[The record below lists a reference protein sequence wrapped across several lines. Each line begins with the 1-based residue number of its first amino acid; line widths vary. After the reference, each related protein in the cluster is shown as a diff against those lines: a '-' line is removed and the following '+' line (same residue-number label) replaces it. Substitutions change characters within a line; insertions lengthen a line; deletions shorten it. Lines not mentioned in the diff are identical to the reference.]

1 MTQITTT
8 TNETKEF
15 FQGILIIGIPVIIQN
30 LINSLVNMT
39 AVFMVGSLG
48 EVAITSTSLGNSWF
62 FVYILLCGG
71 ITAAGSIFI
80 SQHWGNKE
88 IDKVHQYMGIMIIGV
103 AILAAIMGTCSILFS
118 DTIIRIYSS
127 DPSVIK
133 IGASYIRI
141 IGYSYFFTAFTNV
154 FVATLRST
162 QIAFVPMIGTIL
174 SLLCNLLLNYCL
186 IFGNVG
192 MPRLGVNGA
201 AIATVIARII
211 EFLFIVG
218 YTYSKKLA
226 VAVHPKRFFHI
237 EYQTVKQYFRY
248 GSFIILGEA
257 IYGIGN
263 SIYNIAYKYT
273 GTESQ
278 AALQIV
284 NSIKSMALVLSIGV
298 GNSASV
304 IIGNLLGQNQLEK
317 AKRFCKKYL
326 IFTPVVAAAVAV
338 ILVLFAPMIL
348 HMFQISQSSQSYAQK
363 MLYILAFELPF
374 RAINFTIIVGILRA
388 GGDSTYCFKANFCG
402 TWLFGLPMA
411 FLGAVVL
418 KAPVYIVFL
427 MVTADEI
434 GKFFICF
441 PRTIKYKWMRNLTQN
456 I

>member
-1 MTQITTT
+1 MTQINTP

-88 IDKVHQYMGIMIIGV
+88 IDKVHQYMGVMIIGV
-103 AILAAIMGTCSILFS
+103 AILAAIMGTSSILFS
-118 DTIIRIYSS
+118 DRIIRIYSN
-127 DPSVIK
+127 DPAVIK

-141 IGYSYFFTAFTNV
+141 IGYSYFFTALTNV

-186 IFGNVG
+186 IFGNMG

-226 VAVHPKRFFHI
+226 IAVNPKRFFHI

-284 NSIKSMALVLSIGV
+284 NSIKSIALVLSIGI

-326 IFTPVVAAAVAV
+326 IFTPIVAAAVAV

-348 HMFQISQSSQSYAQK
+348 HMFQISQSSQTYAQK

-456 I
+456 N

>member
-1 MTQITTT
+1 MTQINTT

-88 IDKVHQYMGIMIIGV
+88 IDKVHQYMGVMIIGV
-103 AILAAIMGTCSILFS
+103 AILAAIMGTSSILFS
-118 DTIIRIYSS
+118 DRIIRIYSN
-127 DPSVIK
+127 DPAVIK

-141 IGYSYFFTAFTNV
+141 IGYSYFFTALTNV

-186 IFGNVG
+186 IFGNMG

-226 VAVHPKRFFHI
+226 IAVNPKRFFHI

-284 NSIKSMALVLSIGV
+284 NSIKSMALVLSIGI

-326 IFTPVVAAAVAV
+326 IFTPIVAAAVAV

-348 HMFQISQSSQSYAQK
+348 HMFQISQSSQTYAQK

-456 I
+456 N

>member
-1 MTQITTT
+1 MTQINTT

-88 IDKVHQYMGIMIIGV
+88 IDKVHQYMGVMIIGV
-103 AILAAIMGTCSILFS
+103 AILAAIMGTSSILFS
-118 DTIIRIYSS
+118 DRIIRIYSN
-127 DPSVIK
+127 DPAVIK

-141 IGYSYFFTAFTNV
+141 IGYSYFFTALTNV

-186 IFGNVG
+186 IFGNMG

-226 VAVHPKRFFHI
+226 IAVNPKRFFHI

-326 IFTPVVAAAVAV
+326 IFTPIVAAVVAV

-456 I
+456 N

>member
-1 MTQITTT
+1 M
-8 TNETKEF
+8 
-15 FQGILIIGIPVIIQN
+15 
-30 LINSLVNMT
+30 
-39 AVFMVGSLG
+39 
-48 EVAITSTSLGNSWF
+48 
-62 FVYILLCGG
+62 
-71 ITAAGSIFI
+71 
-80 SQHWGNKE
+80 
-88 IDKVHQYMGIMIIGV
+88 
-103 AILAAIMGTCSILFS
+103 
-118 DTIIRIYSS
+118 
-127 DPSVIK
+127 
-133 IGASYIRI
+133 
-141 IGYSYFFTAFTNV
+141 
-154 FVATLRST
+154 
-162 QIAFVPMIGTIL
+162 
-174 SLLCNLLLNYCL
+174 
-186 IFGNVG
+186 G

-226 VAVHPKRFFHI
+226 IAVNPKRFFHI

-326 IFTPVVAAAVAV
+326 IFTPIVAAAVAV

-456 I
+456 N

>member
-1 MTQITTT
+1 MTQINTP

-88 IDKVHQYMGIMIIGV
+88 IDKVHQYMGVMIIGV
-103 AILAAIMGTCSILFS
+103 AILAAIMGTSSILFS
-118 DTIIRIYSS
+118 DRIIRIYSN
-127 DPSVIK
+127 DPAVIK

-141 IGYSYFFTAFTNV
+141 IGYSYFFTALTNV

-186 IFGNVG
+186 IFGNMG

-226 VAVHPKRFFHI
+226 IAVNPKRFFHI

-284 NSIKSMALVLSIGV
+284 NSIKSMALVLSIGI

-326 IFTPVVAAAVAV
+326 IFTPIVAAAVAV

-348 HMFQISQSSQSYAQK
+348 HMFQISQSSQTYAQK

-456 I
+456 N

>member
-1 MTQITTT
+1 MTQINTP

-88 IDKVHQYMGIMIIGV
+88 IDKVHQYMGVMIIGV
-103 AILAAIMGTCSILFS
+103 AILAAIMGTSSILFS
-118 DTIIRIYSS
+118 DRIIRIYSN
-127 DPSVIK
+127 DPAVIK
-133 IGASYIRI
+133 IGTSYIRI
-141 IGYSYFFTAFTNV
+141 IGYSYFFTALTNV

-186 IFGNVG
+186 IFGNMG

-226 VAVHPKRFFHI
+226 IAVNPKRFFHI

-284 NSIKSMALVLSIGV
+284 NSIKSMALVLSIGI
-298 GNSASV
+298 GNSSSV

-326 IFTPVVAAAVAV
+326 IFTPIVAAAVAV

-348 HMFQISQSSQSYAQK
+348 HMFQISQSSQTYAQK

-411 FLGAVVL
+411 FLGTVVL

-456 I
+456 N

>member
-1 MTQITTT
+1 MNQANVSK
-8 TNETKEF
+8 NETKEF
-15 FQGILIIGIPVIIQN
+15 FQGIQVIGIPVIIQN
-30 LINSLVNMT
+30 LINSLVNMVD
-39 AVFMVGSLG
+39 VFMVGRLG

-62 FVYILLCGG
+62 FIYVLLCGG

-88 IDKVHQYMGIMIIGV
+88 TGKIHQYMGIMTIGV
-103 AILAAIMGTCSILFS
+103 IILAAIMGSCSIFFS
-118 DTIIRIYSS
+118 DTIIRIYSR
-127 DPSVIK
+127 DPAVIK
-133 IGASYIRI
+133 MGASYIRI
-141 IGYSYFFTAFTNV
+141 IGYSYIFSALTNV

-162 QIAFVPMIGTIL
+162 QNAFVPMIGTIL
-174 SLLCNLLLNYCL
+174 SLICKLLLNYCL
-186 IFGNVG
+186 IFGHMG
-192 MPRLGVNGA
+192 MPKLGVNGA

-218 YTYSKKLA
+218 YTYCKKLDIG
-226 VAVHPKRFFHI
+226 VNPKRFFHI
-237 EYQTVKQYFRY
+237 ERQTVKQYFRY
-248 GSFIILGEA
+248 GLFIILGEA

-263 SIYNIAYKYT
+263 SVYNIAYKYT

-284 NSIKSMALVLSIGV
+284 NSIKSLALVLSIGV

-304 IIGNLLGQNQLEK
+304 IIGKQLGQNQLEK

-326 IFTPVVAAAVAV
+326 IFSPILAVVVSV

-348 HMFQISQSSQSYAQK
+348 HMFHIGQSSQTYAHK
-363 MLYILAFELPF
+363 MIYILAFELPF

-388 GGDSTYCFKANFCG
+388 GGDSTYCFKANLCG

-418 KAPVYIVFL
+418 KAPVYIVYL
-427 MVTADEI
+427 MATADEI

-441 PRTIKYKWMRNLTQN
+441 PRTIKYKWMRNLTKN
-456 I
+456 K

>member
-1 MTQITTT
+1 MTQINTP

-88 IDKVHQYMGIMIIGV
+88 IDKVHQYMGVMIIGV
-103 AILAAIMGTCSILFS
+103 AILAAIMGTSSILFS
-118 DTIIRIYSS
+118 DRIIRIYSN
-127 DPSVIK
+127 DPAVIK

-141 IGYSYFFTAFTNV
+141 IGYSYFFTALTNV

-186 IFGNVG
+186 IFGNMG

-226 VAVHPKRFFHI
+226 IAVNPKRFFHI

-284 NSIKSMALVLSIGV
+284 NSIKSMALVLSIGI

-326 IFTPVVAAAVAV
+326 IFTPIVAAAVAV

-348 HMFQISQSSQSYAQK
+348 HMFQINQSSQTYAQK

-456 I
+456 N

>member
-1 MTQITTT
+1 MTQINTT

-88 IDKVHQYMGIMIIGV
+88 IDKVHQYMGVMIIGV
-103 AILAAIMGTCSILFS
+103 AILAAIMGTSSILFS
-118 DTIIRIYSS
+118 DRIIRIYSN
-127 DPSVIK
+127 DPAVIK

-141 IGYSYFFTAFTNV
+141 IGYSYFFTALTNV

-186 IFGNVG
+186 IFGNMG

-226 VAVHPKRFFHI
+226 IAVNPKRFFHI

-326 IFTPVVAAAVAV
+326 IFTPIVAAAVAV

-456 I
+456 N

>member
-1 MTQITTT
+1 MTQINTP

-71 ITAAGSIFI
+71 VTAAGSIFI

-88 IDKVHQYMGIMIIGV
+88 IDKVHQYMGVMIIGV
-103 AILAAIMGTCSILFS
+103 AILAAIMGTSSILFS
-118 DTIIRIYSS
+118 DRIIRIYSN
-127 DPSVIK
+127 DPAVIK

-141 IGYSYFFTAFTNV
+141 IGYSYFFTALTNV

-186 IFGNVG
+186 IFGNMG

-226 VAVHPKRFFHI
+226 IAVNPKRIFHI

-284 NSIKSMALVLSIGV
+284 NSIKSMALVLSIGI

-326 IFTPVVAAAVAV
+326 IFTPIVAAAVAV

-348 HMFQISQSSQSYAQK
+348 HMFQISQSSQTYAQK

-456 I
+456 N

>member
-1 MTQITTT
+1 MTQINTT

-88 IDKVHQYMGIMIIGV
+88 IDKVHQYMGVMIIGV
-103 AILAAIMGTCSILFS
+103 AILAAIMGTSSILFS
-118 DTIIRIYSS
+118 DRIIRIYSN
-127 DPSVIK
+127 DPAVIK

-141 IGYSYFFTAFTNV
+141 IGYSYFFTALTNV

-186 IFGNVG
+186 IFGNMG

-226 VAVHPKRFFHI
+226 IAVNPKRFFHI

-284 NSIKSMALVLSIGV
+284 NSIKSMALVLSIGI

-326 IFTPVVAAAVAV
+326 IFTPIVAAAVAV

-348 HMFQISQSSQSYAQK
+348 HMFQISQSSQTYAQK

-434 GKFFICF
+434 EKFFICF

-456 I
+456 N

>member
-1 MTQITTT
+1 MTQINTT

-88 IDKVHQYMGIMIIGV
+88 IDKVHQYMGVMIIGV
-103 AILAAIMGTCSILFS
+103 AILAAIMGTSSILFS
-118 DTIIRIYSS
+118 DRIIRIYSN
-127 DPSVIK
+127 DPAVIK

-141 IGYSYFFTAFTNV
+141 IGYSYFFTALTNV

-186 IFGNVG
+186 IFGNMG

-226 VAVHPKRFFHI
+226 IAVNPKRFFHI

-248 GSFIILGEA
+248 GSFILLGEA

-326 IFTPVVAAAVAV
+326 IFTPIVAAAVAV

-456 I
+456 N

>member
-1 MTQITTT
+1 MNQTNVT

-15 FQGILIIGIPVIIQN
+15 FKGILVIGIPVIIQN
-30 LINSLVNMT
+30 LINSLVNM
-39 AVFMVGSLG
+39 ADVFMVGKLG

-62 FVYILLCGG
+62 FLYVLLCGG

-80 SQHWGNKE
+80 SQHWGNNE
-88 IDKVHQYMGIMIIGV
+88 INKIHQYMGVMTIGV
-103 AILAAIMGTCSILFS
+103 IILATVMGSCSIFFS
-118 DTIIRIYSS
+118 NTIIRIYSK
-127 DPSVIK
+127 DPEVIK

-141 IGYSYFFTAFTNV
+141 IGYSYFFTALTNV

-162 QIAFVPMIGTIL
+162 QRAFVPMIGTIL
-174 SLLCNLLLNYCL
+174 SLICNLLINYCL
-186 IFGNVG
+186 IFGHMG
-192 MPRLGVNGA
+192 MPKLGVNGA
-201 AIATVIARII
+201 AIATVIARIV

-218 YTYSKKLA
+218 YTYCKKLEIG
-226 VAVHPKRFFHI
+226 VNPKRSFHI
-237 EYQTVKQYFRY
+237 ESQTVKQYFRY
-248 GSFIILGEA
+248 GLFIILGEVV
-257 IYGIGN
+257 YGIGN

-284 NSIKSMALVLSIGV
+284 NSIKSLAMVLSIGV

-304 IIGNLLGQNQLEK
+304 TIGKLLGQNQLEK

-326 IFTPVVAAAVAV
+326 IFCPILAAVIAV
-338 ILVLFAPMIL
+338 ILILFSPMIL
-348 HMFQISQSSQSYAQK
+348 HMFNISQSSQTYAHK

-374 RAINFTIIVGILRA
+374 RASNFTIIVGILRA
-388 GGDSTYCFKANFCG
+388 GGDSTYCFKANLCG

-418 KAPVYIVFL
+418 KAPVYIVYL

-441 PRTIKYKWMRNLTQN
+441 PRTIKYKWIRNLTQN
-456 I
+456 N

>member
-1 MTQITTT
+1 MTQINTT

-88 IDKVHQYMGIMIIGV
+88 IDKVHQYMGVMIIGV
-103 AILAAIMGTCSILFS
+103 AILAAIMGTSSILFS
-118 DTIIRIYSS
+118 DRIIRIYSN
-127 DPSVIK
+127 DPAVIK

-141 IGYSYFFTAFTNV
+141 IGYSYFFTALTNV

-186 IFGNVG
+186 IFGNMG
-192 MPRLGVNGA
+192 MPQLGVNGA
-201 AIATVIARII
+201 AIATVIARTI

-226 VAVHPKRFFHI
+226 IAVNPKRFFHI

-326 IFTPVVAAAVAV
+326 IFTPIVAAAVAV

-456 I
+456 N

>member
-1 MTQITTT
+1 MTQINTT

-88 IDKVHQYMGIMIIGV
+88 IDKVHQYMGVMIIGV
-103 AILAAIMGTCSILFS
+103 AILAAIMGTSSILFS
-118 DTIIRIYSS
+118 DRIICIYSN
-127 DPSVIK
+127 DPAVIK

-141 IGYSYFFTAFTNV
+141 IGYSYFFTALTNV

-186 IFGNVG
+186 IFGNMG

-226 VAVHPKRFFHI
+226 IAVNPKRFFHI

-326 IFTPVVAAAVAV
+326 IFTPIVAAAVAV

-456 I
+456 N